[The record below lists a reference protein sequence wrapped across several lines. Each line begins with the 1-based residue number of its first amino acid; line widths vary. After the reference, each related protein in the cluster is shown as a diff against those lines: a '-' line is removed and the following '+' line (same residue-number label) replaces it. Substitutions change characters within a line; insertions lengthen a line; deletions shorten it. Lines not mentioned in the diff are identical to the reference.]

1 MPPGYDTGNTAW
13 MMASTAMVLLMT
25 PGLAFFYG
33 GMVKTKHVLVML
45 KMSFACLSLVT
56 VLWLAIGYSLAFGKD
71 AGGGLI
77 GGLDHAFF
85 RGVGMTTLH
94 GSIPT
99 VIFACFQM
107 SFAIITVALISGSIA
122 GRATMKGWLVFVTA
136 WTLMVYVPIAHWVF
150 APDGWIARS
159 LGALDYAGGLPVE
172 LGSGASGLAV
182 AIVLRKRRDFE
193 RDPIRPHNLPLV
205 VIGLALLWFGWFGF
219 NAGSALQVEGS
230 APTTF
235 FNTQLAAAGAMIGW
249 PIIEKW
255 RLGHVEMLGVASAA
269 VAGMVAITPACG
281 EVSPVG
287 ALVIGFVAGVVCC
300 FAINMKYKIG
310 VDDTLDVVG
319 VHGWGG
325 IVGVLSVGFFA
336 TAAMSGK
343 KGLFYGGGLDQLWRQ
358 TVAILAVGGFA
369 FAMTWLIAH
378 AIDKAVGFRAS
389 EEYENVPG
397 REEEVAYDSETLDQI
412 RDRMGERAEEPG
424 RAPARAGTGVGGA
437 ASAAGTD
444 PAAQDAALLAEVL
457 SVLERR
463 ERDK

>member
-1 MPPGYDTGNTAW
+1 MPSGYDTGNTAW

-56 VLWLAIGYSLAFGKD
+56 ILWVAFGYSLAFGKD
-71 AGGGLI
+71 AGGGMI
-77 GGLDHAFF
+77 GNLDHAFF
-85 RGVGMTTLH
+85 RGIGMDSLH

-122 GRATMKGWLVFVTA
+122 GRATMKGWLVFVVA
-136 WTLMVYVPIAHWVF
+136 WTTLVYVPTAHWVF
-150 APDGWIARS
+150 APDGWINQS

-172 LGSGASGLAV
+172 LSSGASGLAV
-182 AIVLRKRRDFE
+182 AIVVRKRKDFE
-193 RDPIRPHNLPLV
+193 RETIRPHNLPLV

-281 EVSPVG
+281 EVSPLG
-287 ALVIGFVAGVVCC
+287 ALIIGFTAGVVCC
-300 FAINMKYKIG
+300 FAVNMKFKIG

-325 IVGVLSVGFFA
+325 IVGVLSIGFFA

-343 KGLFYGGGLDQLWRQ
+343 KGLFYGGGLDLLWRQ
-358 TVAILAVGGFA
+358 AVAVLAVGSFA
-369 FAMTWLIAH
+369 FAMTWIIAKV
-378 AIDKAVGFRAS
+378 IDKAVGFRAS
-389 EEYENVPG
+389 EEYGNVPG
-397 REEEVAYDSETLDQI
+397 REEEVAYDNETLDEI
-412 RDRMGERAEEPG
+412 RDRIGG
-424 RAPARAGTGVGGA
+424 TGAGTGAGA
-437 ASAAGTD
+437 RE
-444 PAAQDAALLAEVL
+444 PAAVGASKDAAEQRDAALLAEIV
-457 SVLERR
+457 SVLDRR